1 MVQSSSK
8 SESPQ
13 SPIKDLLEIDIVCG
27 RGAPTLFHEG
37 NRKFR
42 DLIQQYQSLYM
53 FSKRPDKPRVAWK
66 VLEIVSAYGGRFVR
80 RVKGRQ
86 QNSSTTTK
94 ERGATKKSSIYTW
107 EQLNERQ
114 AYEKICQSLRE
125 GAPELRRR
133 MLGRTEVG
141 REAQE
146 QKSGVNS
153 KRNEMIED
161 YRQARKLETLNKQ
174 KDVEEILDDKD
185 DSAAA
190 AGAIAI

>member
-153 KRNEMIED
+153 KRKEM
-161 YRQARKLETLNKQ
+161 K
-174 KDVEEILDDKD
+174 
-185 DSAAA
+185 
-190 AGAIAI
+190 